1 MSWVKLD
8 DAAPGHV
15 KIIGLTDAE
24 FRLWVV
30 SIAECNKQA
39 NDGAF
44 PKSMLKV
51 FFGYLEKPKVG
62 PKCVLTLC
70 KVGLWTDLGDQ
81 LQITNY
87 LRYQPSSDERKAA
100 NKAASERQQRYRD
113 RKLSRLTG
121 NDDGPRYGVTNGVTT
136 PVTNGVTDSVVTPE
150 VCTVLC
156 PPVPTRPDPSRRI
169 HKENTVSGQVQAA
182 PLPDLPGTVSQPG
195 FALQLADS
203 AKTKPARP
211 QGAKQAKQVTNGAK
225 IFHAYLEA
233 FGSVYR
239 NASGEPVTPLRD
251 SRTNTHFAR
260 IAVMAI
266 EGRSPDMSEDQAIEE
281 AGEVARRYVHHS
293 DAMYVRAQHSPG
305 LLEMHWHKLLT
316 ETRTG
321 RQVTSRSAREK
332 ERIGNNGLLQ
342 LAKQMKEQEEQ
353 HKRDAIEV
361 DDK

>member
-1 MSWVKLD
+1 MSWLRLD
-8 DAAPGHV
+8 DGYMSHE
-15 KIIGLTDAE
+15 KILQLRDGE
-24 FRLWVV
+24 FRLWHAAL
-30 SIAECNKQA
+30 AECNKQA
-39 NDGAF
+39 NDGIF
-44 PKSMLKV
+44 PKATLRV
-51 FFGYLEKPKVG
+51 LYGHLERPKTG
-62 PKCVLTLC
+62 LACTLALV
-70 KVGLWTDLGDQ
+70 KVGLWYDLGSHIRIHDY
-81 LQITNY
+81 LEYQI
-87 LRYQPSSDERKAA
+87 SSDQRKRL
-100 NKAASERQQRYRD
+100 NKAAADRMQRHRE
-113 RKLSRLTG
+113 KKISRLSKTA
-121 NDDGPRYGVTNGVTT
+121 DAQRYGVTDTVTDGVTNA
-136 PVTNGVTDSVVTPE
+136 VTSPVVTPE
-150 VCTVLC
+150 VRTVFAH
-156 PPVPTRPDPSRRI
+156 PNPTQPNPTRRI

-203 AKTKPARP
+203 AKTKPARS

-225 IFHAYLEA
+225 IFQAYLEA

-266 EGRSPDMSEDQAIEE
+266 EGRSPEISEDQAIEE
-281 AGEVARRYVHHS
+281 ASEVARRYVHHS

-332 ERIGNNGLLQ
+332 ERIGGNSLLQ
-342 LAKQMKEQEEQ
+342 MAAQMTADEQR
-353 HKRDAIEV
+353 KRDAIEV

>member
-30 SIAECNKQA
+30 AIAECNKQA
-39 NDGAF
+39 NDGQF

-62 PKCVLTLC
+62 AKCVQTLC
-70 KVGLWTDLGDQ
+70 KVGLWEDLGDQ
-81 LQITNY
+81 FQITNY

-113 RKLSRLTG
+113 RKLSRLSG
-121 NDDGPRYGVTNGVTT
+121 NDDAPRYGVTNAVTT
-136 PVTNGVTDSVVTPE
+136 PVTDGVTDSVVTPD
-150 VCTVLC
+150 VRTVLC

-169 HKENTVSGQVQAA
+169 HKENTFTGQVQTA
-182 PLPDLPGTVSQPG
+182 PRSDLPGTDLQQG
-195 FALQLADS
+195 FALQLANS
-203 AKTKPARP
+203 PEMKPARSRA
-211 QGAKQAKQVTNGAK
+211 AKQARQVTNGAR
-225 IFHAYLEA
+225 IFQAYLEA

-239 NASGEPVTPLRD
+239 NASGEPVPVTRD

-266 EGRSPDMSEDQAIEE
+266 EGRPPDMSEDQAIEE
-281 AGEVARRYVHHS
+281 ASEVARRYVRHS
-293 DAMYVRAQHSPG
+293 DAMYVRAQHSPS

-321 RQVTSRSAREK
+321 RPVTARSAREK
-332 ERIGNNGLLQ
+332 ERIGGNRLLE
-342 LAKQMKEQEEQ
+342 LAARMKEDEDK

>member
-62 PKCVLTLC
+62 AKCVLTLC

-81 LQITNY
+81 FQITNY

-113 RKLSRLTG
+113 RKLSRLSG

-150 VCTVLC
+150 VRTVLC

-203 AKTKPARP
+203 AKTNPARSRAAKEVRVGT
-211 QGAKQAKQVTNGAK
+211 QGGK
-225 IFHAYLEA
+225 ILHAFREA
-233 FGSVYR
+233 FGARYQDAMG
-239 NASGEPVTPLRD
+239 NAVPVPSDAKNNSL
-251 SRTNTHFAR
+251 FAR
-260 IAVMAI
+260 LAAIAIAGKPP
-266 EGRSPDMSEDQAIEE
+266 EQSDDQAIDE
-281 AGEVARRYVHHS
+281 ACQV
-293 DAMYVRAQHSPG
+293 AQHYVSHQDAYYLNAQHAPQ
-305 LLEMHWHKLLT
+305 LIAPNWHKLLT
-316 ETRTG
+316 EVRTG
-321 RQVTSRSAREK
+321 RTMTYTTARQQ
-332 ERIGNNGLLQ
+332 ERTAGNGMLQ
-342 LAKQMKEQEEQ
+342 LAQEMRQAEMQ
-353 HKRDAIEV
+353 RKRNSIDME
-361 DDK
+361 DK

>member
-39 NDGAF
+39 NDGEF
-44 PKSMLKV
+44 PRSMLKV

-62 PKCVLTLC
+62 PKCVQTLC
-70 KVGLWTDLGDQ
+70 KVGLWTELGDQ
-81 LQITNY
+81 FQITNY
-87 LRYQPSSDERKAA
+87 LRYQPSSEERKAA

-113 RKLSRLTG
+113 RKLSRLSG
-121 NDDGPRYGVTNGVTT
+121 KEDGSRYGVTNGVTDT
-136 PVTNGVTDSVVTPE
+136 VTNGVTDSVVTQE
-150 VCTVLC
+150 VRTVLS

-169 HKENTVSGQVQAA
+169 HKENTFPGQAQTA
-182 PLPDLPGTVSQPG
+182 PRSDLPGPDLQQG
-195 FALQLADS
+195 FALQLADT
-203 AKTKPARP
+203 AKSKPVRS
-211 QGAKQAKQVTNGAK
+211 QGAKQARQVTNGAK
-225 IFHAYLEA
+225 IFQAYLEA

-239 NASGEPVTPLRD
+239 SASGEPVPVLRD

-266 EGRSPDMSEDQAIEE
+266 EGRSPDMSEDQAIGE
-281 AGEVARRYVHHS
+281 ACEVARRYVHHS

-321 RQVTSRSAREK
+321 RQVTATEARDQ
-332 ERIGNNGLLQ
+332 ERTASNPMFEVARDMRLQ
-342 LAKQMKEQEEQ
+342 EQRRKQN
-353 HKRDAIEV
+353 AIDMEN
-361 DDK
+361 K